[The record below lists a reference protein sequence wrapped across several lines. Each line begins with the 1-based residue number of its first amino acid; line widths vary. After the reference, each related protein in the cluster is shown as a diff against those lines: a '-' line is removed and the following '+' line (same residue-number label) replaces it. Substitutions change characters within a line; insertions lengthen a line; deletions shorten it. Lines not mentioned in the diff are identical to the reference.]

1 MVSQN
6 RSSRVSVIVTGASG
20 QLGRLVIDH
29 LLAAIPASE
38 VTAVARDPAKVGDL
52 AARGVTIA
60 VADYNSPESF
70 DGLLRVGDRVL
81 LISGSEMHRDRT
93 AQHKSVL
100 AAAIKAGVALFA
112 YTSAPLGQS
121 GPVTD
126 DHRATEDAIR
136 ASGIPYSLLR
146 NNLYHEM
153 VTMNIPAALEHGAL
167 VRAAGDGRVA
177 SAARADYAAA
187 AAAVLTGDGHE
198 NTIYELSGDTAWSF
212 AEFAAELSKQSGR
225 HVPYHPVT
233 GEKYA
238 AMLSGAGLPDP
249 LPHVMAGIDT
259 SIAAGE
265 LARTPG
271 DLSRLTGHPTTP
283 IAEAVRAT
291 LAGQR

>member
-1 MVSQN
+1 MS
-6 RSSRVSVIVTGASG
+6 IIITGASG
-20 QLGRLVIDH
+20 QLGRLVIEE
-29 LLAAIPASE
+29 LLTSVPAAE
-38 VTAVARDPAKVGDL
+38 VTAVVRDPAKAGFL
-52 AARGVTIA
+52 AARGVTLA

-70 DGLLRVGDRVL
+70 HGLLRGGDRVL
-81 LISGSEMHRDRT
+81 LISGSEMHLDRT
-93 AQHKSVL
+93 AQHKAVL
-100 AAAIKAGVALFA
+100 GAAVKAGVALFA

-126 DHRATEDAIR
+126 DHRATEDAIL
-136 ASGIPYSLLR
+136 ASEIPYSLLR

-177 SAARADYAAA
+177 SASRADYAAA
-187 AAAVLTGDGHE
+187 AAAVLSGDGHE
-198 NTIYELSGDTAWSF
+198 DTVYELSGNTAWSF

-225 HVPYHPVT
+225 HVPYHAVT

-249 LPHVMAGIDT
+249 LPHVMAGIDA

-265 LARTPG
+265 LALTTG
-271 DLSRLTGHPTTP
+271 DLPRLAGRPTTP
-283 IAEAVRAT
+283 VADAIAAA
-291 LAGQR
+291 LAG